1 MSDLPKTSLRSTEG
15 LYQHLFDSA
24 PDVLL
29 MIDWDG
35 RIEVANLR
43 CADVLS
49 IPPDDLHN
57 QPVSGLL
64 APTSQ
69 SDFAVLL
76 TGMSQGTN
84 MPEVEVAVL
93 GGDGREHPMM
103 LDIRQIEDSDDAL
116 LVRLRDLREI
126 KALEQEYRGLF
137 ESIADAVFI
146 GDSET

>member
-1 MSDLPKTSLRSTEG
+1 
-15 LYQHLFDSA
+15 
-24 PDVLL
+24 
-29 MIDWDG
+29 MIDRDG